1 MKMLKTLMN
10 LDGRVA
16 LITGGAGHIGSV
28 IAETLAELGA
38 QIALLDVSQPSCEA
52 TASKIGGEYQ
62 VETLPL
68 TVDLSDEKSVPA
80 APQIV
85 VERFGRLDILVNCAA
100 LVGSSELKGWTVPFE
115 KQHAD
120 SWRLAL
126 EVNLTAPFVLVQ
138 ACAKYLKQSGHGC
151 VLNIGSIYG
160 MVAPDMRLYRD
171 TDMGNPAAYAASKGG
186 LLQLTR
192 WLASVLA
199 PEVRVNSI
207 AIGGVRREQPKNFQN
222 RCVKRVPLKR
232 MATEEDV
239 KGAAAY
245 LASDASAYVTGHN
258 LVVDGGWTVW

>member
-1 MKMLKTLMN
+1 MKTLKTLMN

-52 TASKIGGEYQ
+52 AASKIGREYQ
-62 VETLPL
+62 VEALPL
-68 TVDLSDEKSVPA
+68 PIDLTDAKSVPEV
-80 APQIV
+80 PQIV

-100 LVGSSELKGWTVPFE
+100 LVGSSRLKGWMAPFE
-115 KQHAD
+115 KQRVD

-138 ACAKYLKQSGHGC
+138 AGAKYLKQSGHGC

-160 MVAPDMRLYRD
+160 MVAPDMRLYAG

-192 WLASVLA
+192 WLASILA

-207 AIGGVRREQPKNFQN
+207 AIGGVQREQPQIFQN
-222 RCVKRVPLKR
+222 RYVKRAPLRR

>member
-1 MKMLKTLMN
+1 MKTLKTLMN

-38 QIALLDVSQPSCEA
+38 QIALLDVSQPSCDA
-52 TASKIGGEYQ
+52 TTSKIGRDYN

-68 TVDLSDEKSVPA
+68 VIDLTDQKSVEATPE
-80 APQIV
+80 IV
-85 VERFGRLDILVNCAA
+85 VERYGRLDILVNCAA
-100 LVGSSELKGWTVPFE
+100 LVGSSDLKGWTAPFE

-120 SWRLAL
+120 SWRQAL
-126 EVNLTAPFVLVQ
+126 EVNLTAPFALVQ
-138 ACAKYLKQSGHGC
+138 AATRYLKKSGHGA

-160 MVAPDMRLYRD
+160 MVAPDMRLYAG

-192 WLASVLA
+192 WLAAVLA
-199 PEVRVNSI
+199 PEIRVNSI
-207 AIGGVRREQPKNFQN
+207 AIGGVRRKQPQNFQN
-222 RCVKRVPLKR
+222 RYVKRVPLKR

-239 KGAAAY
+239 KGAVAY